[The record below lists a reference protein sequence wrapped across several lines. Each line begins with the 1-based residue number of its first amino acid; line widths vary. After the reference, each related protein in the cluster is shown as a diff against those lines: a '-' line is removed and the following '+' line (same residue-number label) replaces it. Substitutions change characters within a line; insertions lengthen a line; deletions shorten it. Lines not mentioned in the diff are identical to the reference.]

1 MLKVTK
7 FSHGNY
13 SVSTRKL

>member
-1 MLKVTK
+1 MLKFTK